1 MKNRASGILIENGKI
16 LLIKRIKDNNEYY
29 VIPGG
34 GIEANENIID
44 ATKRE
49 LKEEANIDVKLISDN
64 PLYTLNETDRC
75 QYFMLVEKVSG
86 EIGIGSGPEY
96 TNNNNGIYL
105 PIMIDL
111 KDIIN
116 ENINLKPNEFKN
128 ELINII
134 NNINKDIPL
143 INSIDIYY
151 YNLFNKICNKY
162 NLGNYKDYKEITGGL
177 TNKMYKLITDSG
189 EFAIKVIN
197 QDNLLNNPNL
207 YNKIE
212 KSEEIANIAFNNNI
226 NSVCAIK
233 YNDKYIQEI
242 DGNNILIYKWCNGII
257 LKTCELTLEH
267 VRLLAKEL
275 AKLHSIKVSDK
286 VDIIKYNKIDYRKY
300 YKLLK
305 DNNEEWSLLFREKID
320 DLVKLYDKVYDSY
333 LKLSNQISYVHK
345 DFNRRNVLWNNNI
358 PYIIDWETATIDNP
372 SIDFFNS
379 AWFLTNDVQKDKYDV
394 FASEY
399 FSIMKLEDSI
409 NISTYASI
417 IEECN
422 WLEFSL
428 KRALSMH
435 SNDIEEIKLGKNS
448 INGSLTEI
456 LNYYDKIPLMIEI
469 INKINK

>member
-1 MKNRASGILIENGKI
+1 M
-16 LLIKRIKDNNEYY
+16 
-29 VIPGG
+29 
-34 GIEANENIID
+34 NENI
-44 ATKRE
+44 
-49 LKEEANIDVKLISDN
+49 
-64 PLYTLNETDRC
+64 
-75 QYFMLVEKVSG
+75 
-86 EIGIGSGPEY
+86 
-96 TNNNNGIYL
+96 
-105 PIMIDL
+105 
-111 KDIIN
+111 
-116 ENINLKPNEFKN
+116 FK
-128 ELINII
+128 
-134 NNINKDIPL
+134 
-143 INSIDIYY
+143 
-151 YNLFNKICNKY
+151 KICNKY
-162 NLGNYKDYKEITGGL
+162 NLGNYKDYKEIIGGL
-177 TNKMYKLITDSG
+177 TNKMYKLVTDSG

-257 LKTCELTLEH
+257 LKTKELTLEH
-267 VRLLAKEL
+267 VRVLAKEL
-275 AKLHSIKVSDK
+275 AKLHSIKVNDK
-286 VDIIKYNKIDYRKY
+286 VDIIKYNKIDYIKY
-300 YKLLK
+300 YELLK
-305 DNNEEWSLLFREKID
+305 DNDEEWSLLFRNRID
-320 DLVKLYDKVYDSY
+320 DLIRLYDKVYDSY

-372 SIDFFNS
+372 SIDYFNS
-379 AWFLTNDVQKDKYDV
+379 AWFLTDDVQIDKYEV

-435 SNDIEEIKLGKNS
+435 SNDIEEIELGKNS

>member
-1 MKNRASGILIENGKI
+1 M
-16 LLIKRIKDNNEYY
+16 
-29 VIPGG
+29 
-34 GIEANENIID
+34 NENI
-44 ATKRE
+44 
-49 LKEEANIDVKLISDN
+49 
-64 PLYTLNETDRC
+64 
-75 QYFMLVEKVSG
+75 
-86 EIGIGSGPEY
+86 
-96 TNNNNGIYL
+96 
-105 PIMIDL
+105 
-111 KDIIN
+111 
-116 ENINLKPNEFKN
+116 FK
-128 ELINII
+128 
-134 NNINKDIPL
+134 
-143 INSIDIYY
+143 
-151 YNLFNKICNKY
+151 KICNKY
-162 NLGNYKDYKEITGGL
+162 NLGNYKDYKEIIGGL
-177 TNKMYKLITDSG
+177 TNKMYKLVTDSG

-267 VRLLAKEL
+267 VRVLAKEL
-275 AKLHSIKVSDK
+275 AKLHSIKVNDK

-300 YKLLK
+300 YELLK
-305 DNNEEWSLLFREKID
+305 DNDEEWSLLFRNRID
-320 DLVKLYDKVYDSY
+320 DLIRLYDKVYDSY

-372 SIDFFNS
+372 SIDYFNS
-379 AWFLTNDVQKDKYDV
+379 AWFLTDDVQIDKYEV

>member
-1 MKNRASGILIENGKI
+1 M
-16 LLIKRIKDNNEYY
+16 NE
-29 VIPGG
+29 
-34 GIEANENIID
+34 IIF
-44 ATKRE
+44 R
-49 LKEEANIDVKLISDN
+49 
-64 PLYTLNETDRC
+64 
-75 QYFMLVEKVSG
+75 
-86 EIGIGSGPEY
+86 
-96 TNNNNGIYL
+96 
-105 PIMIDL
+105 
-111 KDIIN
+111 
-116 ENINLKPNEFKN
+116 
-128 ELINII
+128 
-134 NNINKDIPL
+134 
-143 INSIDIYY
+143 
-151 YNLFNKICNKY
+151 KICNKY
-162 NLGNYKDYKEITGGL
+162 NLGKYKDYKEIIGGL
-177 TNKMYKLITDSG
+177 TNKMYKLVTDSG

-267 VRLLAKEL
+267 VRVLAKEL

-300 YKLLK
+300 YELLK
-305 DNNEEWSLLFREKID
+305 DNDEEWSLLFRNRID
-320 DLVKLYDKVYDSY
+320 DLIRLYDKVYDSY
-333 LKLSNQISYVHK
+333 LKLSDQISYVHK

-358 PYIIDWETATIDNP
+358 PYIIDWETAIIDNP
-372 SIDFFNS
+372 SIDYFNS
-379 AWFLTNDVQKDKYDV
+379 AWFLTDDVQIDKYDV

-409 NISTYASI
+409 NISAYASI